1 MQSLPVYH
9 FPSIFCTLR
18 EFLAGWLYRIN
29 NGSHRPSA
37 DGSEH
42 VASSKLHN
50 RGQPNWP
57 ARGAGKAAEGGISG
71 TAESEAKSIHLWVTV
86 IFSSVGRHPARLQ
99 RLRAYGRRKITPSL
113 SLTPSS
119 SPPIESITELARF
132 FCAPFS
138 PHSGSKRLRFHLE
151 A

>member
-9 FPSIFCTLR
+9 FQPIFCTLR
-18 EFLAGWLYRIN
+18 EFLPGWLYRIN

-119 SPPIESITELARF
+119 PLASNQSPSWRAF
-132 FCAPFS
+132 FCA
-138 PHSGSKRLRFHLE
+138 SGTKRLRFHLE